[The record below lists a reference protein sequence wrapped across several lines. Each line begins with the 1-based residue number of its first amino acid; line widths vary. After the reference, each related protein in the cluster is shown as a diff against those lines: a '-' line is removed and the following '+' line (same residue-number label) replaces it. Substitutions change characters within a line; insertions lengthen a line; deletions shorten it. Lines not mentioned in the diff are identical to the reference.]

1 MEFVSFG
8 QLIQDFWIKFLQFLP
23 ELITGLVVIVVFVLL
38 AGLAERTV
46 SRLIRRYAD
55 DPLIASFFGRVS
67 QVLVLLIGLLIMFG
81 VWGMGQIS
89 EKLLA
94 GAGILTIVI
103 GLAMQDIGKNFFSGL
118 VMAFG
123 RPFKVGNVIESQG
136 LVGVVTD
143 MTLRQT
149 HIKTFDG
156 KDIYLPNDSL
166 INNPLQNYTIDGYM
180 RYEFKIGLDYNSD
193 PGQAIQLIV
202 DGIHTF
208 EEVVRSEGKMPMA
221 FVSNLSASAMEI
233 TVHYWVYLPGTTV
246 SVLALKSDIIIH
258 TLRVLKKAS
267 MHIPTSILEIKNYP
281 PELIRKEIPD
291 QAH

>member
-1 MEFVSFG
+1 MEPIP
-8 QLIQDFWIKFLQFLP
+8 LRKMIQDFWINFVQFLP
-23 ELITGLVVIVVFVLL
+23 ELITGLVVI
-38 AGLAERTV
+38 
-46 SRLIRRYAD
+46 
-55 DPLIASFFGRVS
+55 
-67 QVLVLLIGLLIMFG
+67 
-81 VWGMGQIS
+81 
-89 EKLLA
+89 
-94 GAGILTIVI
+94 
-103 GLAMQDIGKNFFSGL
+103 
-118 VMAFG
+118 
-123 RPFKVGNVIESQG
+123 
-136 LVGVVTD
+136 
-143 MTLRQT
+143 
-149 HIKTFDG
+149 
-156 KDIYLPNDSL
+156 
-166 INNPLQNYTIDGYM
+166 
-180 RYEFKIGLDYNSD
+180 
-193 PGQAIQLIV
+193 IV